1 MWTLVPCQE
10 LKGLPERMETWSLP
24 SEDYNP
30 VVATKH
36 THERVVQKREMVF
49 DEVVESQVLKVTTEG
64 TWVKV
69 MLPTAQPWDSSNC
82 HGLDTCRMSNREGWM
97 LEVYCL
103 PLCLCQPC
111 VVTSVSSPYFIEE
124 DLRAERS
131 VMFRLP
137 SIGCSLLSRQNH
149 LLF

>member
-137 SIGCSLLSRQNH
+137 SIGCTLLSRQNH